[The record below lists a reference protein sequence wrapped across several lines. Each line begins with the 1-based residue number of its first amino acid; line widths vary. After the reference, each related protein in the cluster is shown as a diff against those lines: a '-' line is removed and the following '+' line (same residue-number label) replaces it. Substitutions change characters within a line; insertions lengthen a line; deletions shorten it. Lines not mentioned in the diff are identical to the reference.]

1 MKLRKQMAAAVLA
14 AAALS
19 LSLPLSQAQDT
30 PSPDHML
37 GLTAEQ
43 RMEDYKYLWSVLA
56 DSYPC
61 WGILDREGVDVEGI
75 YTSYRDMVAESDSDQ
90 TFYQAVYSTL
100 FLLGNNGHLSIV
112 EPADYFSLLP
122 SARLYRRSGQTAW
135 ADILERKE
143 TREKYRS
150 LLALDRAI
158 DSSSEEEEPA
168 LETPAPAAGGVI
180 PLLLPESGVG
190 YVKIDSF
197 PAEYEADRAI
207 LSDFYRQCGDCT
219 DLIFDLTDNSG
230 GSEAYWEE
238 LLVAPHIDEPLS
250 SEHLALVRHSRN
262 NAPYLDQVFPAEC
275 LLPLNQLPSLP
286 HLEPGDLD
294 LATHFVRVC
303 HRVEP
308 ADRAQPLPGPHL
320 GPGRRV
326 RLLRLRILRPLLPT
340 DRFCHAGGQ
349 CHQRRRH
356 RDRPGLSPA
365 AQQRDLG
372 PVHPCIRP
380 QSRREQQRGAGHPP
394 RPPLSP
400 RRASSYHRSP
410 GHLSGLS
417 HLSPSASRA
426 GT

>member
-1 MKLRKQMAAAVLA
+1 M
-14 AAALS
+14 
-19 LSLPLSQAQDT
+19 
-30 PSPDHML
+30 
-37 GLTAEQ
+37 
-43 RMEDYKYLWSVLA
+43 
-56 DSYPC
+56 
-61 WGILDREGVDVEGI
+61 
-75 YTSYRDMVAESDSDQ
+75 
-90 TFYQAVYSTL
+90 
-100 FLLGNNGHLSIV
+100 

-158 DSSSEEEEPA
+158 NSSGEEEEPA

-207 LSDFYRQCGDCT
+207 LSNFYRQCGDCT

-308 ADRAQPLPGPHL
+308 ADQPSPFRGRIWVLVDESVYSASESFALFCQQTGFATLVGSATSGDGIGTDPVFLQLPNSGILVQYTPVFGLNPDGSSNEEL
-320 GPGRRV
+320 GTLPDLPSPPG
-326 RLLRLRILRPLLPT
+326 
-340 DRFCHAGGQ
+340 
-349 CHQRRRH
+349 
-356 RDRPGLSPA
+356 
-365 AQQRDLG
+365 
-372 PVHPCIRP
+372 
-380 QSRREQQRGAGHPP
+380 E
-394 RPPLSP
+394 PPLITAL
-400 RRASSYHRSP
+400 RAISQ
-410 GHLSGLS
+410 
-417 HLSPSASRA
+417 A
-426 GT
+426 

>member
-158 DSSSEEEEPA
+158 NSSSEEEEPA

-286 HLEPGDLD
+286 HLEPGDLVDESVYSASESFALFCQQTGFATLVGSATSGDGIGTDPVFLQLPNSGILVQYTPVFGLNPDGSSNEELGTLPD
-294 LATHFVRVC
+294 L
-303 HRVEP
+303 P
-308 ADRAQPLPGPHL
+308 SPPG
-320 GPGRRV
+320 
-326 RLLRLRILRPLLPT
+326 
-340 DRFCHAGGQ
+340 
-349 CHQRRRH
+349 
-356 RDRPGLSPA
+356 
-365 AQQRDLG
+365 
-372 PVHPCIRP
+372 
-380 QSRREQQRGAGHPP
+380 E
-394 RPPLSP
+394 PPLITAL
-400 RRASSYHRSP
+400 RAISQ
-410 GHLSGLS
+410 
-417 HLSPSASRA
+417 A
-426 GT
+426 

>member
-1 MKLRKQMAAAVLA
+1 
-14 AAALS
+14 
-19 LSLPLSQAQDT
+19 
-30 PSPDHML
+30 
-37 GLTAEQ
+37 
-43 RMEDYKYLWSVLA
+43 MEDYKYLWSVLA

-158 DSSSEEEEPA
+158 NSSSEEEEPA

-308 ADRAQPLPGPHL
+308 ADQPSPFRGRIWVLVDESVYSASESFALFCQQTGFATLVGSATSGDGIGTDPVFLQLPNSGILVQYTPVFGLNPDGSSNEEL
-320 GPGRRV
+320 GT
-326 RLLRLRILRPLLPT
+326 LP
-340 DRFCHAGGQ
+340 DL
-349 CHQRRRH
+349 
-356 RDRPGLSPA
+356 LSPP
-365 AQQRDLG
+365 G
-372 PVHPCIRP
+372 
-380 QSRREQQRGAGHPP
+380 E
-394 RPPLSP
+394 PPLITAL
-400 RRASSYHRSP
+400 RAISQ
-410 GHLSGLS
+410 
-417 HLSPSASRA
+417 A
-426 GT
+426 

>member
-1 MKLRKQMAAAVLA
+1 
-14 AAALS
+14 
-19 LSLPLSQAQDT
+19 
-30 PSPDHML
+30 
-37 GLTAEQ
+37 
-43 RMEDYKYLWSVLA
+43 
-56 DSYPC
+56 
-61 WGILDREGVDVEGI
+61 
-75 YTSYRDMVAESDSDQ
+75 MVAESDSDQ

-122 SARLYRRSGQTAW
+122 SVRLYRRSGQTAW

-158 DSSSEEEEPA
+158 NSSSEEEEPA
-168 LETPAPAAGGVI
+168 LETPAPAAGRRDPPPVAGEWGGLCENRTV
-180 PLLLPESGVG
+180 
-190 YVKIDSF
+190 F
-197 PAEYEADRAI
+197 PPSTRPDRAI

-308 ADRAQPLPGPHL
+308 ADQPSPFRGRIWVLVDESVYSASESIALFCQQTGFATLVGSATSGDGIGTDPVFLQLPNSGILVQYTPVFGLNPDGSSNEEL
-320 GPGRRV
+320 GT
-326 RLLRLRILRPLLPT
+326 LP
-340 DRFCHAGGQ
+340 DL
-349 CHQRRRH
+349 
-356 RDRPGLSPA
+356 LSPP
-365 AQQRDLG
+365 G
-372 PVHPCIRP
+372 
-380 QSRREQQRGAGHPP
+380 E
-394 RPPLSP
+394 PPLITAL
-400 RRASSYHRSP
+400 RAISQ
-410 GHLSGLS
+410 
-417 HLSPSASRA
+417 A
-426 GT
+426 

>member
-1 MKLRKQMAAAVLA
+1 M
-14 AAALS
+14 
-19 LSLPLSQAQDT
+19 
-30 PSPDHML
+30 
-37 GLTAEQ
+37 
-43 RMEDYKYLWSVLA
+43 
-56 DSYPC
+56 
-61 WGILDREGVDVEGI
+61 
-75 YTSYRDMVAESDSDQ
+75 
-90 TFYQAVYSTL
+90 
-100 FLLGNNGHLSIV
+100 

-158 DSSSEEEEPA
+158 NSSGEEEEPA

-308 ADRAQPLPGPHL
+308 G
-320 GPGRRV
+320 
-326 RLLRLRILRPLLPT
+326 
-340 DRFCHAGGQ
+340 
-349 CHQRRRH
+349 
-356 RDRPGLSPA
+356 
-365 AQQRDLG
+365 
-372 PVHPCIRP
+372 
-380 QSRREQQRGAGHPP
+380 
-394 RPPLSP
+394 
-400 RRASSYHRSP
+400 
-410 GHLSGLS
+410 
-417 HLSPSASRA
+417 
-426 GT
+426 

>member
-43 RMEDYKYLWSVLA
+43 RREDYKYLWSVLA

-150 LLALDRAI
+150 LLAL
-158 DSSSEEEEPA
+158 
-168 LETPAPAAGGVI
+168 
-180 PLLLPESGVG
+180 
-190 YVKIDSF
+190 
-197 PAEYEADRAI
+197 
-207 LSDFYRQCGDCT
+207 
-219 DLIFDLTDNSG
+219 
-230 GSEAYWEE
+230 
-238 LLVAPHIDEPLS
+238 
-250 SEHLALVRHSRN
+250 VRHSRN

-308 ADRAQPLPGPHL
+308 ADQPSPFRGRIWVLVDESVYSASESFALFCQQTGFATLVGSATSGDGIGTDPVFLQLPNSGILVQYTPVFGLNPDGSSNEEL
-320 GPGRRV
+320 GT
-326 RLLRLRILRPLLPT
+326 LP
-340 DRFCHAGGQ
+340 DL
-349 CHQRRRH
+349 
-356 RDRPGLSPA
+356 LSPP
-365 AQQRDLG
+365 G
-372 PVHPCIRP
+372 
-380 QSRREQQRGAGHPP
+380 E
-394 RPPLSP
+394 PPLITAL
-400 RRASSYHRSP
+400 RAISQ
-410 GHLSGLS
+410 
-417 HLSPSASRA
+417 A
-426 GT
+426 

>member
-158 DSSSEEEEPA
+158 NSSGEEEEPA

-238 LLVAPHIDEPLS
+238 LLVAPHID
-250 SEHLALVRHSRN
+250 
-262 NAPYLDQVFPAEC
+262 
-275 LLPLNQLPSLP
+275 
-286 HLEPGDLD
+286 
-294 LATHFVRVC
+294 RVC

-308 ADRAQPLPGPHL
+308 ADQPSPFRGRIWVLVDESVYSASESFALFCQQTGFATLVGSATSGDGIGTDPVFLQLPNSGILVQYTPVFGLNPDGSSNEEL
-320 GPGRRV
+320 GTLPDLPSPPG
-326 RLLRLRILRPLLPT
+326 
-340 DRFCHAGGQ
+340 
-349 CHQRRRH
+349 
-356 RDRPGLSPA
+356 
-365 AQQRDLG
+365 
-372 PVHPCIRP
+372 
-380 QSRREQQRGAGHPP
+380 E
-394 RPPLSP
+394 PPLITAL
-400 RRASSYHRSP
+400 RAISQ
-410 GHLSGLS
+410 
-417 HLSPSASRA
+417 A
-426 GT
+426 

>member
-158 DSSSEEEEPA
+158 NSSGEEEEPA

-308 ADRAQPLPGPHL
+308 ADQPSPFRGRIWVLADESVYSASESFALFCQQTGFATLVGSATSGDGIGTDPVFLQLPNSGILVQYTPVFGLNPDGSSNEEL
-320 GPGRRV
+320 GT
-326 RLLRLRILRPLLPT
+326 LP
-340 DRFCHAGGQ
+340 DL
-349 CHQRRRH
+349 
-356 RDRPGLSPA
+356 LSPP
-365 AQQRDLG
+365 G
-372 PVHPCIRP
+372 
-380 QSRREQQRGAGHPP
+380 E
-394 RPPLSP
+394 PPLITAL
-400 RRASSYHRSP
+400 RAISQ
-410 GHLSGLS
+410 
-417 HLSPSASRA
+417 A
-426 GT
+426 

>member
-1 MKLRKQMAAAVLA
+1 MAAAVLA

-158 DSSSEEEEPA
+158 NSSGEEEEPA
-168 LETPAPAAGGVI
+168 LETPAPLLAA
-180 PLLLPESGVG
+180 
-190 YVKIDSF
+190 
-197 PAEYEADRAI
+197 
-207 LSDFYRQCGDCT
+207 
-219 DLIFDLTDNSG
+219 
-230 GSEAYWEE
+230 
-238 LLVAPHIDEPLS
+238 
-250 SEHLALVRHSRN
+250 
-262 NAPYLDQVFPAEC
+262 
-275 LLPLNQLPSLP
+275 
-286 HLEPGDLD
+286 
-294 LATHFVRVC
+294 
-303 HRVEP
+303 
-308 ADRAQPLPGPHL
+308 
-320 GPGRRV
+320 
-326 RLLRLRILRPLLPT
+326 
-340 DRFCHAGGQ
+340 
-349 CHQRRRH
+349 
-356 RDRPGLSPA
+356 
-365 AQQRDLG
+365 
-372 PVHPCIRP
+372 
-380 QSRREQQRGAGHPP
+380 
-394 RPPLSP
+394 
-400 RRASSYHRSP
+400 
-410 GHLSGLS
+410 
-417 HLSPSASRA
+417 
-426 GT
+426 